1 MNKIKLIT
9 VFVLVSVFIV
19 SALFILH
26 GAAKQND
33 AAGTTGTTDVTG
45 TTNTTAAAQTTSFA
59 TLATSATKISP
70 PPLPPPDYITGMQ
83 FDRDFYKAKAF
94 IEKNDISE
102 FSGKDKENFA
112 KTMEIYHADGFLINA
127 TSSNADEMLF
137 LYLSPRQVSRLD
149 KTETMPGLAYGIYM
163 GEEYYILKV
172 CNAEEERLKK
182 AKEIYGENF
191 ETGYFALAGG
201 QLYGSSPYSGTNLGE
216 AKNFYTHHEMK
227 YLYFWLDGSHYV
239 QIQGLDKYTDPKSDE
254 VSVNILTLLEGLE
267 FEKVPLE
274 TGN

>member
-19 SALFILH
+19 GALFILH

-33 AAGTTGTTDVTG
+33 AAGTTDVTG

-59 TLATSATKISP
+59 TSATSATKISP
-70 PPLPPPDYITGMQ
+70 PPLPPPDYITAMQ

-127 TSSNADEMLF
+127 TSSNADEMIF
-137 LYLSPRQVSRLD
+137 LYLSPRQVSRVD

-201 QLYGSSPYSGTNLGE
+201 QLYEPWRSEKFLHSPRNEISVFLARRLALRSDTGLGQIYRPE
-216 AKNFYTHHEMK
+216 IGRGICEYTHAA
-227 YLYFWLDGSHYV
+227 G
-239 QIQGLDKYTDPKSDE
+239 GA
-254 VSVNILTLLEGLE
+254 
-267 FEKVPLE
+267 
-274 TGN
+274 